1 MRSIGRYTDQFLTA
15 DISISNIKIWQVLVL
30 GNIITE
36 LVNSY
41 NQIQMRKHASW
52 SYFARF

>member
-36 LVNSY
+36 LINPY
-41 NQIQMRKHASW
+41 NQIQKRKHASW

>member
-1 MRSIGRYTDQFLTA
+1 MQSIGRYTDQFLTA
-15 DISISNIKIWQVLVL
+15 DISISTIKIQQVLVL

>member
-15 DISISNIKIWQVLVL
+15 DISISNIKIQQVLVL

-36 LVNSY
+36 LVNSH
-41 NQIQMRKHASW
+41 NQIQMRKHAPW